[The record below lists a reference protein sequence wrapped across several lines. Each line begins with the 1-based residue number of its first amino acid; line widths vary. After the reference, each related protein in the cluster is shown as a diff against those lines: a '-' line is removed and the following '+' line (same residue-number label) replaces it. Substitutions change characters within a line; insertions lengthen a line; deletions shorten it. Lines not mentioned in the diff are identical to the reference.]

1 MESFDGG
8 KPVHSARRGA
18 QCDAIASGK
27 RCNAADGPVFPTITR
42 IITLIYLNKM
52 ADSFCPPPASAC
64 AYGAGH
70 HCAQPSLLANKS
82 YTVKCFH
89 LSLMRSS
96 PHSMN
101 YEPFDAL
108 YWPTQPGEERRAMPS
123 HPASFATT
131 QIDLYEA
138 PVFLHQPRKFFDSC
152 ASRKSLR
159 RSMHRAFDDLI
170 PQRTIRQT
178 SEPFRIAHINHISL
192 KVL

>member
-18 QCDAIASGK
+18 QRDAIASGK

-52 ADSFCPPPASAC
+52 AGSFCPPPASAC

-89 LSLMRSS
+89 LSLMCSRSMANAKKCLR
-96 PHSMN
+96 PHWLRQRVRAFRQTTRAPYRYGQRINPRS
-101 YEPFDAL
+101 
-108 YWPTQPGEERRAMPS
+108 QPG
-123 HPASFATT
+123 
-131 QIDLYEA
+131 
-138 PVFLHQPRKFFDSC
+138 V
-152 ASRKSLR
+152 
-159 RSMHRAFDDLI
+159 
-170 PQRTIRQT
+170 
-178 SEPFRIAHINHISL
+178 
-192 KVL
+192 